1 MLSDLIANYAE
12 YEYFI
17 ATAQLVL
24 AMLGM
29 GALLA
34 PADFILEVKRPRGL
48 LVGLSSQWLLVPL
61 VAFALGSLLSVPAGI
76 AAGMILLASVP
87 GGTMSNIYTLFARGN
102 IALSIS
108 LTSIT
113 TVAAL
118 LMSPL
123 ILQVLLAQYLPDDF
137 NMPTGRIALDIFGAL
152 ILPLLVGMWI
162 RHSLNP
168 RTAVLIS
175 KWSIRLSLLAIVV
188 MVVGASGS
196 GRLDPE
202 AYGLA
207 GIGALVLFFVCVQAV
222 VLLAGRVTG
231 MGRQDT
237 VAVLIETGYRN
248 VSLAVAIKA
257 VVFPAQSGVLDPIGD
272 AVLFTIFIYGGIS
285 MVLSLIPVFV
295 NRRLTP
301 PEDSAAVLKMPS

>member
-1 MLSDLIANYAE
+1 MIADLIANYAE

-34 PADFILEVKRPRGL
+34 PADFILEIKRPRSL
-48 LVGLSSQWLLVPL
+48 LVGLGCQWMFVPL
-61 VAFALGSLLSVPAGI
+61 VAVALGSMLSVPAGI
-76 AAGMILLASVP
+76 AAGMVLLAAVP
-87 GGTMSNIYTLFARGN
+87 GGTTSNIYTLFARGN

-118 LMSPL
+118 LTTPL
-123 ILQVLLAQYLPDDF
+123 ILQLLLGQYLPEDF

-152 ILPLLVGMWI
+152 ILPLMIGMWI
-162 RHSLNP
+162 RHSWNP

-175 KWSIRLSLLAIVV
+175 RWSIRLSLSLIVV
-188 MVVGASGS
+188 MVIGASGS
-196 GRLDPE
+196 GRLNPE

-207 GIGALVLFFVCVQAV
+207 GIGVLVLFFFCVQCV
-222 VLLAGRVTG
+222 VLLAGRLTG
-231 MGRQDT
+231 MGRQDS
-237 VAVLIETGYRN
+237 VAVLIEAGYRN
-248 VSLAVAIKA
+248 VSLAVAVKA
-257 VVFPAQSGVLDPIGD
+257 VVFPAQTGVLDPIGD
-272 AVLFTIFIYGGIS
+272 AVLFAILIYGGIS
-285 MVLSLIPVFV
+285 MILALLPVFI

-301 PEDSAAVLKMPS
+301 AGDSAAVLKMPS